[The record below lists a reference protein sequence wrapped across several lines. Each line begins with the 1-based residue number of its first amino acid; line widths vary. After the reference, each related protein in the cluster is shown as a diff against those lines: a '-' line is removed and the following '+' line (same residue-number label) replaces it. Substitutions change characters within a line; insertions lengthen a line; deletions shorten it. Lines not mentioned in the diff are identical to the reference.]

1 MCVCLCSSLCYDFSI
16 LLSFSFSLMYIA
28 YPYYMCIFLSSL
40 LPSLLYRTSKN
51 ETLLLVAIKHKLEPV
66 ADRLCDLGAEA
77 SVADANGNSSLW
89 VALRS
94 QQESIAAKLVRR
106 VLYSKISKFFYSKIN
121 EFFILK

>member
-1 MCVCLCSSLCYDFSI
+1 
-16 LLSFSFSLMYIA
+16 MYIA
-28 YPYYMCIFLSSL
+28 YPYYMCISLSSL
-40 LPSLLYRTSKN
+40 LSSLLYRTSKN